1 MAEWQKVAKQIARDI
16 CKDNKICT
24 CNEKDGHCVSVMTIA
39 ERLAKQ
45 GYKPPRTSKERRA
58 DFTCKDCTE
67 WDKNECEC
75 SHWYGFKENDFCSY
89 GTPKER
95 GADNG

>member
-1 MAEWQKVAKQIARDI
+1 MADEMTYKDILRMVESACAAVFYSGAKGVETSVIESATQIYIAQMNTRTP
-16 CKDNKICT
+16 K
-24 CNEKDGHCVSVMTIA
+24 EK
-39 ERLAKQ
+39 
-45 GYKPPRTSKERRA
+45 RA

-67 WDKNECEC
+67 WDNDECEC

-95 GADNG
+95 GGEK